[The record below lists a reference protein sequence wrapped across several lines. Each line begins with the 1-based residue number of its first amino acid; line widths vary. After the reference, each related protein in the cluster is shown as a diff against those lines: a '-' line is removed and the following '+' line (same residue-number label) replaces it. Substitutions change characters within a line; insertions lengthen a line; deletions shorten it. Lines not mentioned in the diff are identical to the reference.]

1 VDIKKL
7 CGYSHNGY
15 PTPTLLPAG
24 RVWETY
30 YSYPTRP
37 ANISNFTCFE
47 KNVWKFYFKNPF
59 WTTLFQKFYFKNHVM
74 KIFRKVI
81 VEVFGTYD
89 IQKSH

>member
-1 VDIKKL
+1 MLLNIYFYFLKYLRVSVDIKKL

-47 KNVWKFYFKNPF
+47 KNV
-59 WTTLFQKFYFKNHVM
+59 
-74 KIFRKVI
+74 
-81 VEVFGTYD
+81 
-89 IQKSH
+89 